1 MGEKEGNLTRVS
13 TISATADFIRVVKDG
28 DSSRLITPTNLT
40 NNVLDSLISAL
51 GYIKVSDKNEEKVT
65 NTTIDLS
72 LVVGTHVNVFAD
84 STSASITITLPDA
97 STAWDGAN
105 NRGNWFLIKKDD
117 ASVGN
122 TVTVDGSGAQT
133 IDGSATYTLSG
144 ADTPF
149 IKVIAVSTTAWKTIG
164 G

>member
-1 MGEKEGNLTRVS
+1 MGDKENTVTAVTDIADTTDFLRCLKGGQSRK
-13 TISATADFIRVVKDG
+13 ISPSNFVT
-28 DSSRLITPTNLT
+28 
-40 NNVLDSLISAL
+40 NVLTSLLVTA
-51 GYIKVSDKNEEKVT
+51 GFVTATDVNEEKVT
-65 NTTIDLS
+65 NTTSDLS

-97 STAWDGAN
+97 STAWDGTN

-117 ASVGN
+117 ASAGN

-133 IDGSATYTLSG
+133 IDGAATYTLSG